1 MKCNKDK
8 KEYRKILNSRQ
19 GVTLIE
25 LIVTFALISLFVI
38 LTSQAISSA
47 MNVYYHI
54 QGINMGRQVS
64 DTLMD
69 KITGQISGAQATVN
83 KKETN
88 VIISNGEYTEKES
101 KNEDSSYLS
110 VAELSLIH
118 I

>member
-54 QGINMGRQVS
+54 QGINMAVRIS
-64 DTLMD
+64 DTLMV
-69 KITGQISGAQATVN
+69 K
-83 KKETN
+83 
-88 VIISNGEYTEKES
+88 
-101 KNEDSSYLS
+101 
-110 VAELSLIH
+110 
-118 I
+118 

>member
-54 QGINMGRQVS
+54 QGIKIGRAHV
-64 DTLMD
+64 
-69 KITGQISGAQATVN
+69 
-83 KKETN
+83 
-88 VIISNGEYTEKES
+88 
-101 KNEDSSYLS
+101 
-110 VAELSLIH
+110 
-118 I
+118 

>member
-54 QGINMGRQVS
+54 QG
-64 DTLMD
+64 
-69 KITGQISGAQATVN
+69 
-83 KKETN
+83 
-88 VIISNGEYTEKES
+88 
-101 KNEDSSYLS
+101 
-110 VAELSLIH
+110 
-118 I
+118 